1 MASLFILGLCY
12 KDLFAVLFS
21 ATDLYLS
28 TCVIPLFAVFSL
40 KKHKGYSKC
49 DTPKLICFDNF
60 LRLLVREEFAEGAFH
75 IACPYKTD

>member
-21 ATDLYLS
+21 AANLLLS
-28 TCVIPLFAVFSL
+28 TCILPLFAVFSL

-49 DTPKLICFDNF
+49 DTPKLYMF
-60 LRLLVREEFAEGAFH
+60 
-75 IACPYKTD
+75 